1 MSSKLARICF
11 LIVTLSILLFAQNV
25 SNLAEKIAIE
35 NSFRDKVIT
44 AISRII
50 EKNNFVVIVN
60 VEMGQ
65 SNQKINQNPAP
76 QTGMTSNG
84 YSPIPGLPTVPSGN
98 TSSSSGST
106 PYHPGKKKDEYQIT
120 KVDVSV
126 YLEETLA
133 TGTAT
138 QKIKSLVE
146 DIIPETRDCTDCV
159 RIETMQFQ
167 KPAEQKAY
175 EELEKK
181 IENLENE
188 RRRAERIADSLR
200 YANLTRQLL
209 EAEEARTQWENQSRA
224 REIYQM
230 REDSLRYA
238 RLNQMDI
245 ERKRQ
250 DSLRLVSTSDR
261 LNDEIRGR
269 IESET
274 QTKSDLM
281 TIVKRQSGVVEG
293 DEESLLGLQ
302 LGNSNS
308 GMTNNII
315 IIILVLAVVIM
326 GFMLGRSNKPAPIY
340 LKPKKTPEVKEKSK
354 KNNKQDESKDD
365 SNTKDTEDKK
375 DANKKQETVSIPPAP
390 TRSDED
396 AARLEL
402 KSLRQSAVSL
412 TVGEKDG
419 ATKLVKEWLED
430 NPQKGGDEE
439 ESEEG

>member
-60 VEMGQ
+60 VKMGQ
-65 SNQKINQNPAP
+65 NDQKINKNPTP
-76 QTGMTSNG
+76 QTGMTTNG

-98 TSSSSGST
+98 NPSSSGST

-120 KVDVSV
+120 KVDVSI

-146 DIIPETRDCTDCV
+146 DIIPETRDCADCV

-238 RLNQMDI
+238 RLNQMDL

-250 DSLRLVSTSDR
+250 DSLRLVNTSDR

-274 QTKSDLM
+274 QTKSELM

-302 LGNSNS
+302 LGNNNS

-315 IIILVLAVVIM
+315 IIILVLAVVVM

-354 KNNKQDESKDD
+354 KNKKDESKDD
-365 SNTKDTEDKK
+365 NNAENAENIKDT
-375 DANKKQETVSIPPAP
+375 NKKQETIAMPPAP

>member
-1 MSSKLARICF
+1 MASKLARICF
-11 LIVTLSILLFAQNV
+11 SILTVSILLFAQNV
-25 SNLAEKIAIE
+25 SYLAEKIAIE
-35 NSFRDKVIT
+35 NSYRDKVVS
-44 AISRII
+44 AIGRII
-50 EKNNFVVIVN
+50 EEDRFVVIVN

-65 SNQKINQNPAP
+65 QGKEINKNVVP

-98 TSSSSGST
+98 SSSSTGT
-106 PYHPGKKKDEYQIT
+106 PYHPGKKNNDYQIT

-126 YLEETLA
+126 YLEEALA

-146 DIIPETRDCTDCV
+146 GIIPETKSCPDCV

-167 KPAEQKAY
+167 KPEQEKAY
-175 EELEKK
+175 EALEKK

-188 RRRAERIADSLR
+188 RRKAVRIADSLR
-200 YANLTRQLL
+200 YADLSRQLL

-238 RLNQMDI
+238 RLNQMDL

-250 DSLRLVSTSDR
+250 DSLRLVNTSDR
-261 LNDEIRGR
+261 LDEEIRGR
-269 IESET
+269 IDSET
-274 QTKSDLM
+274 QTKSDLI
-281 TIVKRQSGVVEG
+281 TIIKKQSGIVEG

-302 LGNSNS
+302 LGSNNS
-308 GMTNNII
+308 GLTNNII
-315 IIILVLAVVIM
+315 MIILVLAIVIM
-326 GFMLGRSNKPAPIY
+326 GFMLGKSNKPNPIY
-340 LKPKKTPEVKEKSK
+340 LKPKTPPVKEKPKKDSK
-354 KNNKQDESKDD
+354 KKDLKDD
-365 SNTKDTEDKK
+365 
-375 DANKKQETVSIPPAP
+375 ANSEGKEEPTAVPPPPPPGPPAP

-430 NPQKGGDEE
+430 NPQNDGDEE